1 MNNFLSVG
9 IYSLAAV
16 GFIAWVW
23 AKAWT
28 LNSAPDTHSDGDRSK
43 KKAKKKKAKKGA
55 RDDLTEISGIGKVI
69 SGKLYKLGYT
79 RFEQIAGFTK
89 QDIARVNEQLNF
101 KGRIER
107 EKWVSQAKKL
117 VHKKNNI

>member
-1 MNNFLSVG
+1 MNNIVSVG
-9 IYSLAAV
+9 IYTLAVV
-16 GFIAWVW
+16 GFILWVW
-23 AKAWT
+23 IKT
-28 LNSAPDTHSDGDRSK
+28 RSMNSGQVSHDGSTNRT
-43 KKAKKKKAKKGA
+43 A
-55 RDDLTEISGIGKVI
+55 RGGNDDLTEISGIGKVI
-69 SGKLYKLGYT
+69 SGKLCQLGYT

-117 VHKKNNI
+117 ARKKR

>member
-1 MNNFLSVG
+1 MNDLWSVG
-9 IYSLAAV
+9 IYTLAAV

-23 AKAWT
+23 IKARALDHGQVNHGHLKQT
-28 LNSAPDTHSDGDRSK
+28 VKQTAG
-43 KKAKKKKAKKGA
+43 GA
-55 RDDLTEISGIGKVI
+55 RDDLTAISGIGKVI
-69 SGKLYKLGYT
+69 SGKLYQLGYT
-79 RFEQIAGFTK
+79 RFEQIAGFSK

-117 VHKKNNI
+117 VRKKK